1 MKCTWTKFANQ
12 KTDIGRVEI
21 KKIDPTK
28 CHLQDSDFGVKGT
41 TRFKGN
47 GWKKIARA
55 YSNQNWAAVSTLVSD
70 KMALNQTR
78 MPETKNILIKQD
90 ITKRFSRKKV

>member
-70 KMALNQTR
+70 KMALKSNKDTR
-78 MPETKNILIKQD
+78 DKEYINKTRYYQ
-90 ITKRFSRKKV
+90 KVQ